1 MKNNKKLAYAA
12 LAVFASSAYAEGVA
26 PEFNG
31 KGTASVEVRNT
42 LDIVETA
49 SLNFGIIAA
58 VAGDDATVATL
69 VLAPDTGELT
79 ATSATAAD
87 TAKKVGSITPIDKTN
102 VSPGTFTVSNA
113 ARYTNLNITLPKPA
127 DNIELKMENAAP
139 DSLKFTLGKFTAYAN
154 DKKVDLDTTTG
165 AGKATT
171 DGNGNLVLLVGATLN
186 TVQTTKAGTNSYL
199 DAEYKGEYDVTI
211 SY

>member
-49 SLNFGIIAA
+49 SLNFGTIAA
-58 VAGDDATVATL
+58 VAGSDNTNVATL
-69 VLAPDTGELT
+69 VLDPSTGEVT
-79 ATSATAAD
+79 ATATAD
-87 TAKKVGSITPIDKTN
+87 SGSITPIDKTN

-113 ARYTNLNITLPKPA
+113 ARYTNLNITLPKDA
-127 DNIELKMENAAP
+127 DTIELKMENAAP
-139 DSLKFTLGKFTAYAN
+139 ESLKFTLGKFTAYAN
-154 DKKVDLDTTTG
+154 DQAVELDGATG
-165 AGKATT
+165 AGKART
-171 DGNGNLVLLVGATLN
+171 DENGNLVLLVGATLN
-186 TVQTTKAGTNSYL
+186 TQKAGNASYD
-199 DAEYKGEYDVTI
+199 DAVYSGTYDLTI
-211 SY
+211 KY

>member
-49 SLNFGIIAA
+49 SLNFGTIAA
-58 VAGDDATVATL
+58 VAGSGDANAATL
-69 VLAPDTGELT
+69 VLDPSTGELT
-79 ATSATAAD
+79 TTATAD
-87 TAKKVGSITPIDKTN
+87 SGSITPIDKTN

-113 ARYTNLNITLPKPA
+113 ARYTNLNITLPKDA
-127 DNIELKMENAAP
+127 DTIELKMENAAP
-139 DSLKFTLGKFTAYAN
+139 ESLKFTLGKFTAYAN
-154 DKKVDLDTTTG
+154 DKAVELNATTG
-165 AGKATT
+165 AGKART
-171 DGNGNLVLLVGATLN
+171 DENGNLVLLVGATLN
-186 TVQTTKAGTNSYL
+186 TQKAGDASYD
-199 DAEYKGEYDVTI
+199 DAVYSGTYDLTI
-211 SY
+211 KY

>member
-49 SLNFGIIAA
+49 SLNFGTIAA
-58 VAGDDATVATL
+58 VAGSDDTNAATL
-69 VLAPDTGELT
+69 VLDPSTGEVT
-79 ATSATAAD
+79 ATATAD
-87 TAKKVGSITPIDKTN
+87 SGSITPIDKTN

-113 ARYTNLNITLPKPA
+113 ARYTNLNITLPKDA
-127 DNIELKMENAAP
+127 DTIELKMENAAP
-139 DSLKFTLGKFTAYAN
+139 ESLKFTLGKFTAYAN
-154 DKKVDLDTTTG
+154 DQAVELDGATG
-165 AGKATT
+165 AGKART
-171 DGNGNLVLLVGATLN
+171 DENGNLVLLVGATLN
-186 TVQTTKAGTNSYL
+186 TQKAGNASYD
-199 DAEYKGEYDVTI
+199 DAVYSGTYDLTI
-211 SY
+211 KY

>member
-49 SLNFGIIAA
+49 SLNFGTIAA
-58 VAGDDATVATL
+58 VAGSDNTNVATL
-69 VLAPDTGELT
+69 VLDPSTGEVT
-79 ATSATAAD
+79 ATATAD
-87 TAKKVGSITPIDKTN
+87 SGSITPIDKTN

-113 ARYTNLNITLPKPA
+113 ARYTNLNITLPKDA
-127 DNIELKMENAAP
+127 DTIELKMENAAP
-139 DSLKFTLGKFTAYAN
+139 ESLKFTLGKFTAYAN
-154 DKKVDLDTTTG
+154 DQAVELDGATG
-165 AGKATT
+165 AGKART
-171 DGNGNLVLLVGATLN
+171 DENGNLVLLVGATLN
-186 TVQTTKAGTNSYL
+186 TQKAGNASYD
-199 DAEYKGEYDVTI
+199 DAVYSGTYDVTI
-211 SY
+211 KY

>member
-49 SLNFGIIAA
+49 SLNFGTIAA
-58 VAGDDATVATL
+58 VAGSDNTNVATL
-69 VLAPDTGELT
+69 VLDPSTGEVT
-79 ATSATAAD
+79 ATATAD
-87 TAKKVGSITPIDKTN
+87 SGSITPIDKTN

-113 ARYTNLNITLPKPA
+113 ARYTNLNITLPKDA
-127 DNIELKMENAAP
+127 DTIELKMENAAP
-139 DSLKFTLGKFTAYAN
+139 ESLKFTLGKFTAYAN
-154 DKKVDLDTTTG
+154 DKAVELNATTG
-165 AGKATT
+165 AGKART
-171 DGNGNLVLLVGATLN
+171 DENGNLVLLVGATLN
-186 TVQTTKAGTNSYL
+186 TQKGGDASYDDAVYSGT
-199 DAEYKGEYDVTI
+199 YDVTI
-211 SY
+211 KY